1 MISLFVFAI
10 GIFTLLHT
18 LCTTPCTG
26 AAIFFFS
33 DLSTIITS
41 HYVLSSILAYM
52 HKTYMHTPSL
62 SLPLPFYFKEMIP
75 KMEELWSWKLKPK
88 NCYSGPKGQIDFN
101 LRNMNLTA
109 LAIL

>member
-1 MISLFVFAI
+1 MYRICLIDKFCCFAI

-18 LCTTPCTG
+18 VCTLPCTR
-26 AAIFFFS
+26 AAISFFS

-62 SLPLPFYFKEMIP
+62 SLPFPFHFKEMIP
-75 KMEELWSWKLKPK
+75 KMEQLWSWKLKPK
-88 NCYSGPKGQIDFN
+88 HCYKDQKVK
-101 LRNMNLTA
+101 L
-109 LAIL
+109 ILI